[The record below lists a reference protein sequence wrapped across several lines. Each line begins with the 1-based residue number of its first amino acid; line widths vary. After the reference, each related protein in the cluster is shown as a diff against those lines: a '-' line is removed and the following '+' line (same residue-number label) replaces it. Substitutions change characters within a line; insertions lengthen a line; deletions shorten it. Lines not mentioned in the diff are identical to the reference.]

1 MKTRGLDSNDDWDF
15 GRGKQSY
22 VSDKDAVSQNIKTRL
37 RSWKGDC
44 FFDVDSGVDWT
55 NFLDKGKKT
64 QLDLDIKRVILQT
77 AGVLRIKDFSGTL
90 DSSERNLTIA
100 ATVDSIFGSITLQEA
115 L

>member
-1 MKTRGLDSNDDWDF
+1 MKTRGLDSNDDWEF
-15 GRGKQSY
+15 GRGKQAY

-77 AGVLRIKDFSGTL
+77 AGVLRINSFSSTL
-90 DSSERNLTIA
+90 DSAERNLTI
-100 ATVDSIFGSITLQEA
+100 TVTIDTIYGSITIEEA
-115 L
+115 V